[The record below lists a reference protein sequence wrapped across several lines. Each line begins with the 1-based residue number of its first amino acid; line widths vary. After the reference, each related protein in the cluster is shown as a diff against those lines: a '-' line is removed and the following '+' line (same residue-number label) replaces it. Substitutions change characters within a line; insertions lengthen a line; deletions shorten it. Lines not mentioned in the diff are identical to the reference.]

1 MFLPSEAHSVGSI
14 LLLRESVLLAL
25 ISYFAMRIGSTC
37 IN

>member
-14 LLLRESVLLAL
+14 LRQSVLLAM